1 GDRAGRRRQR
11 ARRVQ
16 ARVRHDTRHRL
27 RAHPRPPG
35 RHPREQRGAAERER
49 PQGRPLHRAVRPA
62 RHPAGVPA
70 EHLRLHGR
78 VAGGG
83 GRHREGRREDGHRG
97 RDDPG
102 AEADGDHRWLLRRG
116 ELRDVR
122 ARLRAA
128 VPVDLAGCADL
139 GHGRPAGS
147 LGALDRAARPA
158 RGPGRGVVRRRGGGV
173 RGTDPGALRGRGQ
186 PVPRD
191 RAAVGRRH
199 HRPRRHP
206 NRARARARRRLP
218 HPAARAP
225 ARAVPD
231 VSAMTR
237 TAPFSR
243 VLVANRGEVAVRVT
257 RTLRRLGIASV
268 AVHTPADDGAR
279 HVREADLAVAVGSY
293 LDAAAIVAAA
303 LRTGAEAVHPG
314 YGFLAESPV
323 LARARLDAGL
333 AGVGPGPAV
342 LELMGDKIAAK
353 AHVAALGVPVV
364 PGVGEDGAAAGER
377 DAVLAARADEVG
389 YPLVVKPSAGG
400 GGKGMQVVREPAALA
415 EAIIAARRVA
425 AAAFGDDTLL
435 LERYVPAPRHVEAQV
450 LGDTDGTVE
459 LVGLRECSLQPRH
472 QKVVEEAPAP
482 FPHGRVREMLGV
494 AAVRIARSVDY
505 VGAGT
510 VELLV
515 SGEDPEA
522 WYFLEMNTRLQV
534 EHPVTEEVTGLDLVE
549 AQLRVAAGEPLP
561 GTAVAERGHAVEAR
575 VYAERPERGFL
586 PSTGVLLEVVE
597 PTGVRVDSGVA
608 TCSRV
613 TTDYDPMLLKVVA
626 SAPTREQALDRLDA
640 ALAQTVVLGVHTNI
654 DYLRRLLATPAVR
667 QARADTAFLDGFEPP
682 APTAPDTD

>member
-1 GDRAGRRRQR
+1 
-11 ARRVQ
+11 
-16 ARVRHDTRHRL
+16 
-27 RAHPRPPG
+27 
-35 RHPREQRGAAERER
+35 
-49 PQGRPLHRAVRPA
+49 
-62 RHPAGVPA
+62 
-70 EHLRLHGR
+70 
-78 VAGGG
+78 
-83 GRHREGRREDGHRG
+83 
-97 RDDPG
+97 
-102 AEADGDHRWLLRRG
+102 
-116 ELRDVR
+116 
-122 ARLRAA
+122 
-128 VPVDLAGCADL
+128 
-139 GHGRPAGS
+139 
-147 LGALDRAARPA
+147 
-158 RGPGRGVVRRRGGGV
+158 
-173 RGTDPGALRGRGQ
+173 
-186 PVPRD
+186 
-191 RAAVGRRH
+191 
-199 HRPRRHP
+199 
-206 NRARARARRRLP
+206 
-218 HPAARAP
+218 

-293 LDAAAIVAAA
+293 LDAEAIVAAA

-323 LARARLDAGL
+323 LARACLDAGL
-333 AGVGPGPAV
+333 AWVGPGPAV
-342 LELMGDKIAAK
+342 LEPMGDKIAAK
-353 AHVAALGVPVV
+353 AHAAALGVPVV
-364 PGVGEDGAAAGER
+364 PGGGEDG
-377 DAVLAARADEVG
+377 
-389 YPLVVKPSAGG
+389 
-400 GGKGMQVVREPAALA
+400 
-415 EAIIAARRVA
+415 VA

-459 LVGLRECSLQPRH
+459 LVALRECSLQRRH

-654 DYLRRLLATPAVR
+654 AYLRRLLAAPAVR

-682 APTAPDTD
+682 APAAPDADVLAAAAAALAEPAEDGLWGSRSGWRVGEHRRPRVHLRAGEDVHEVEVPLAPPAGLRTAVEHDRGAVWVWRDGQVWELRALSRAERVERSRRQRQGAAPDPQLRTPMPGTVVALPVPPGERVAPGDVVSVVEAMKMENPVTAPVPGILDLAVRQGDVVTADQLLATIHADPHGPQDTGAVSH

>member
-1 GDRAGRRRQR
+1 
-11 ARRVQ
+11 
-16 ARVRHDTRHRL
+16 
-27 RAHPRPPG
+27 
-35 RHPREQRGAAERER
+35 
-49 PQGRPLHRAVRPA
+49 
-62 RHPAGVPA
+62 
-70 EHLRLHGR
+70 
-78 VAGGG
+78 
-83 GRHREGRREDGHRG
+83 
-97 RDDPG
+97 
-102 AEADGDHRWLLRRG
+102 
-116 ELRDVR
+116 
-122 ARLRAA
+122 
-128 VPVDLAGCADL
+128 
-139 GHGRPAGS
+139 
-147 LGALDRAARPA
+147 
-158 RGPGRGVVRRRGGGV
+158 
-173 RGTDPGALRGRGQ
+173 
-186 PVPRD
+186 
-191 RAAVGRRH
+191 
-199 HRPRRHP
+199 
-206 NRARARARRRLP
+206 
-218 HPAARAP
+218 
-225 ARAVPD
+225 
-231 VSAMTR
+231 MTR

-293 LDAAAIVAAA
+293 LDAEAIVAAA

-323 LARARLDAGL
+323 LARACLDAGL
-333 AGVGPGPAV
+333 AWVGPGPAV

-459 LVGLRECSLQPRH
+459 LVGLRECSLQRRH

-682 APTAPDTD
+682 APAAPDTDVLAAAAAALAEPAEDGLWGSRSGWRVGEHRRPRVHLRAGEDVHEVEVPLAPPAGLRTAVEHDRGAVWVWRDGQVWELRALSRAERVERSRRQRQGAAPDPQLRTPMPGTVVALPVPPGERVAPGDVVAVVEAMKMENPVTAPVPGILDLAVRQGDVVTADQLLATIHADPHGPQDTGAVSH